1 MTRVFKPKKIGFND
15 HGKQLHEKNLNAF
28 RTHLSDF
35 FNEIDKHVTIE
46 SKTLYKANPLNT
58 FLDEFNKQHR
68 AKFPEMLS
76 LEKCL
81 ELAEI
86 RTDKIRFLSL
96 KLIELNNQL
105 EVNWDTL
112 EFKEPDFNIYSNNL
126 TQNQL
131 FDLLNNLVSN
141 IEEAKQYKN
150 PVFMGDILRAFGGM
164 LVFDHSTQKLKPNI
178 GFILS
183 K

>member
-1 MTRVFKPKKIGFND
+1 
-15 HGKQLHEKNLNAF
+15 
-28 RTHLSDF
+28 
-35 FNEIDKHVTIE
+35 
-46 SKTLYKANPLNT
+46 
-58 FLDEFNKQHR
+58 
-68 AKFPEMLS
+68 
-76 LEKCL
+76 
-81 ELAEI
+81 
-86 RTDKIRFLSL
+86 
-96 KLIELNNQL
+96 
-105 EVNWDTL
+105 L

>member
-112 EFKEPDFNIYSNNL
+112 EFKEPDL
-126 TQNQL
+126 
-131 FDLLNNLVSN
+131 
-141 IEEAKQYKN
+141 
-150 PVFMGDILRAFGGM
+150 
-164 LVFDHSTQKLKPNI
+164 
-178 GFILS
+178 
-183 K
+183 

>member
-35 FNEIDKHVTIE
+35 FNEIDKHV
-46 SKTLYKANPLNT
+46 
-58 FLDEFNKQHR
+58 
-68 AKFPEMLS
+68 
-76 LEKCL
+76 
-81 ELAEI
+81 
-86 RTDKIRFLSL
+86 TDKIRFLSL

>member
-15 HGKQLHEKNLNAF
+15 HGKQLHEKNLNTF
-28 RTHLSDF
+28 RTYLSDF
-35 FNEIDKHVTIE
+35 FNEIDKHVRIE

-68 AKFPEMLS
+68 SKFPEMLS

-96 KLIELNNQL
+96 KLIELNNLL

-141 IEEAKQYKN
+141 IEETRQYKN

-164 LVFDHSTQKLKPNI
+164 LLFDHSTQKLKPNI
-178 GFILS
+178 AFILS